1 VHGFTRHPETQEAML
16 GGFPLSGV
24 FHQERSPGPA
34 YVYDL
39 DGIEAGARELAT
51 ALGPSGLV
59 AYAMKAN
66 SAGSILRSLAKL
78 GIGAD
83 VVSGAE
89 LELACRCGIPASKI
103 VMSGVAKSDTEL
115 DRALARGIRSLQIES
130 VEELARVEARARALG
145 VVARVSARLNPSV
158 AIDSHAHIATGHDG
172 AKFGVA
178 RDAWPTLQKLAL
190 GSEALQMVGIS
201 AHVGSMLRQVEPYLA
216 SGRVVC
222 EVAREWIGAGLPIEF
237 VDFGGGYGIDY
248 GSGELPPPPREFAR
262 QARELIASVGLGHL
276 QIVVEPGR
284 SLVAPFGVLVARV
297 IQSKLTSTQRWLM
310 LDAGMNDL
318 IRPALY
324 GARHRIEPVERAP
337 SGPAWHV
344 VGPVCESPDDLGH
357 HELGTDAPRA
367 VVIRD
372 AGAYGF
378 TLSSEYN
385 GRALPAEIFLSAGR
399 ISTTSPSPGAEAWIE
414 RRLRA

>member
-1 VHGFTRHPETQEAML
+1 ML

-39 DGIEAGARELAT
+39 DGIEAGARQLAA

-66 SAGSILRSLAKL
+66 SAGSILKLLAAA

-89 LELACRCGIPASKI
+89 LELASRCGIPASKI
-103 VMSGVAKSDTEL
+103 VMSGVAKSDAEL
-115 DRALARGIRSLQIES
+115 DLAISRGIRSLQIES
-130 VEELARVEARARALG
+130 VEELRRVEARARAIG
-145 VVARVSARLNPSV
+145 VHARVSVRLNPSV

-172 AKFGVA
+172 AKYGVA
-178 RDAWPTLQKLAL
+178 RDVWPTLREIAR
-190 GSEALQMVGIS
+190 GSDALQLVGIS

-216 SGRVVC
+216 SARVVC
-222 EVAREWIGAGLPIEF
+222 EVARNWLAAGLPVEF

-248 GSGELPPPPREFAR
+248 GSGELPPPPREFAC
-262 QARELIASVGLGHL
+262 QARELLASEGLGHL
-276 QIVVEPGR
+276 QLVLEPGR

-297 IQSKLTSTQRWLM
+297 IQSKLTSTPCWLM

-324 GARHRIEPVERAP
+324 GARHRIEPVEHAP
-337 SGPAWHV
+337 RGTSWHV
-344 VGPVCESPDDLGH
+344 VGPVCESSDDFGH
-357 HELGTDAPRA
+357 HELGPDAPRA

-378 TLSSEYN
+378 TLASEYN
-385 GRALPAEIFLSAGR
+385 GRPLPAEFFLSGGR
-399 ISTTSPSPGAEAWIE
+399 ISALSPSPGAAAWIE